1 MPRPKMFSSIF
12 DFACTGCV
20 QEGVYAQGEK
30 KKTEIDKH
38 HFY

>member
-30 KKTEIDKH
+30 KKKLR
-38 HFY
+38 